1 MKAGSLRMLEFSEF
15 QSIKR
20 YVLGIYFSRKD
31 LQDAFLIDSNSG
43 LESFYKWINNEIVIG
58 NIENELLNLIPD
70 QIKNENRFSKLKQY
84 LIIFLKKFNRK
95 YPFSFRRL
103 C

>member
-1 MKAGSLRMLEFSEF
+1 MKAGSLRMLESLEF

-58 NIENELLNLIPD
+58 NIENELLNLIPE
-70 QIKNENRFSKLKQY
+70 QIKNENRLSKLKQY
-84 LIIFLKKFNRK
+84 LIIFSKSSIENIL
-95 YPFSFRRL
+95 FSFRRL